1 MAANSMFR
9 KVLFGGLN
17 KADVEE
23 YIQTL
28 ENEIDSIKVLHQK
41 EKGDLMRR
49 LDAAN
54 EEVLAAQEKEREA
67 REALEENQ
75 SEGRPETAE
84 NEEEAARLQGE
95 VEELKRLL
103 EETRAEKTRWEER
116 AAQEEGR
123 REALEAETAARGGS
137 GAEGTGM
144 RDAAERQK
152 AEETYRRLSQEN
164 EELKRQLEEQQAFRG
179 QRDGEEPDGDFFDY
193 ATVKKILEDA
203 NRNARLIEE
212 EARERADKLVE
223 ETKQEMERRKKD
235 AAARMSAELEEKGIQ
250 LIAAKYKIE
259 QYARELC
266 NVHEGMY
273 SVYNRMN
280 KLIDE
285 MPVRLD
291 DYWEGEH
298 YRMLEDERKGI
309 AQQEETEEEE
319 QP

>member
-67 REALEENQ
+67 REALEENL
-75 SEGRPETAE
+75 SEGRPETGE
-84 NEEEAARLQGE
+84 NKEEAARLQGE
-95 VEELKRLL
+95 VEELRRQL

-137 GAEGTGM
+137 GVEGTGM

-152 AEETYRRLSQEN
+152 AEETYRRLSKEN

-235 AAARMSAELEEKGIQ
+235 AAARMGAELEEKGIQ

-273 SVYNRMN
+273 NVYNRMN